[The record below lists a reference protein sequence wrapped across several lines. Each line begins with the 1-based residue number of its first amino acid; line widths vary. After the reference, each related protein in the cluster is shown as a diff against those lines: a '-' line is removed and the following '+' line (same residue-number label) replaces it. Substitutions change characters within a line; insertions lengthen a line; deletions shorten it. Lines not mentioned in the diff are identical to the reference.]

1 MNYMMDKINLLEN
14 KDAIIDE
21 ADKIVKKLIEN
32 NKLDNSEKL
41 MAIEL
46 AMAKLNY
53 QLYHISG
60 DNTEEM
66 PE

>member
-21 ADKIVKKLIEN
+21 ADKIVKELVEN

-53 QLYHISG
+53 NLYHISG
-60 DNTEEM
+60 DSTEEM
-66 PE
+66 PQ

>member
-14 KDAIIDE
+14 KEAIIDE
-21 ADKIVKKLIEN
+21 ADKIVKELVEN

-41 MAIEL
+41 MTIEL

-53 QLYHISG
+53 NLYHISG
-60 DNTEEM
+60 DNIEEM
-66 PE
+66 PD